1 MPTSSKSI
9 VILLPGRGGAGPQ
22 GGYKVAYEYANRL
35 VADGYDVTVVYP
47 AISMLAK
54 TNLKTRLKAI
64 PKALYNLPRSVSCRS
79 WFNLDP
85 RVKEKLTFTLRER
98 FVPRSDFYIA
108 TSISTAIY
116 LHRYNISSDRKLYL
130 IQGFENWAVSDKVVY
145 ESYRYG
151 FKNIVISD
159 WLAKEVAKTGANYTV
174 IKNGFDFDY
183 FKLTV
188 PIERKNP
195 YCISMLYH
203 KNKLKGCSY
212 GIEALTIVK
221 QRYPQLKA
229 LFFGVPER
237 PANLPEWIEY
247 YRTPDCE
254 THNRIY
260 NESAIYLAPS
270 LQEGWGLT
278 VGEALICGAAVVCTE
293 AKGFKEM
300 VTDGETALICPVS
313 NSRALADS
321 IIRLIDNPSLRISMA
336 RKGNAA
342 ISQFTWDAS
351 YDKLKHLLEQEATT
365 K

>member
-1 MPTSSKSI
+1 
-9 VILLPGRGGAGPQ
+9 
-22 GGYKVAYEYANRL
+22 
-35 VADGYDVTVVYP
+35 
-47 AISMLAK
+47 
-54 TNLKTRLKAI
+54 
-64 PKALYNLPRSVSCRS
+64 
-79 WFNLDP
+79 
-85 RVKEKLTFTLRER
+85 
-98 FVPRSDFYIA
+98 
-108 TSISTAIY
+108 
-116 LHRYNISSDRKLYL
+116 
-130 IQGFENWAVSDKVVY
+130 
-145 ESYRYG
+145 
-151 FKNIVISD
+151 
-159 WLAKEVAKTGANYTV
+159 
-174 IKNGFDFDY
+174 
-183 FKLTV
+183 
-188 PIERKNP
+188 
-195 YCISMLYH
+195 MLYH